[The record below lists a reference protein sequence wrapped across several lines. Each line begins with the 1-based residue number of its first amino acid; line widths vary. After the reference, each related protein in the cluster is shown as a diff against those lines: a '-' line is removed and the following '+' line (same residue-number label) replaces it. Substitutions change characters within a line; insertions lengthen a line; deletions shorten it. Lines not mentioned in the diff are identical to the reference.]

1 MTETET
7 PIGGDLFKSLL
18 LKGILM
24 IILGVI
30 MLVFTFSSILALD
43 YLFGIVL
50 IVLGI
55 QLLTSGSTF
64 LGEYKRTWWVIL
76 LGILAII
83 IGIFAFVFPAVMT
96 LYIVYLIAI
105 TSFISGFTDPCTR
118 CSIWCSWY
126 HSWYSVHHL
135 PICRSIC
142 YCSGDRNLPARIWYS
157 CNCRGVPGEKS
168 CSNSLTSFLSRTKML
183 YSPKA
188 RVLYEQHR
196 YS

>member
-1 MTETET
+1 MTETES
-7 PIGGDLFKSLL
+7 PIGGDIFKSLF

-30 MLVFTFSSILALD
+30 MMIFTFSSILAID

-50 IVLGI
+50 IILGI

-83 IGIFAFVFPAVMT
+83 FGIVAFVFPAMMT

-105 TSFISGFTDPCTR
+105 TSFISGFTDLALAISDKCGLANCALVT
-118 CSIWCSWY
+118 
-126 HSWYSVHHL
+126 L
-135 PICRSIC
+135 
-142 YCSGDRNLPARIWYS
+142 SGVL
-157 CNCRGVPGEKS
+157 GVILGILFIISPFVGAYVIVQV
-168 CSNSLTSFLSRTKML
+168 TGIFLLAFGILAIAEGFMVK
-183 YSPKA
+183 KA
-188 RVLYEQHR
+188 VQAA
-196 YS
+196 

>member
-1 MTETET
+1 MTEIES

-30 MLVFTFSSILALD
+30 MLAFTFSSILAID

-83 IGIFAFVFPAVMT
+83 FGIVAFVFPAMMT

-105 TSFISGFTDPCTR
+105 TSLISGFTDLALAISDKCGLANR
-118 CSIWCSWY
+118 AL
-126 HSWYSVHHL
+126 VAV
-135 PICRSIC
+135 
-142 YCSGDRNLPARIWYS
+142 SGVLGIILGILFIISPFVGAFVIVQVT
-157 CNCRGVPGEKS
+157 GI
-168 CSNSLTSFLSRTKML
+168 FLLAFGILAIAEGFMVK
-183 YSPKA
+183 KA
-188 RVLYEQHR
+188 VQTA
-196 YS
+196 

>member
-1 MTETET
+1 MRCIFLCMTETET
-7 PIGGDLFKSLL
+7 PIGGDLFKYLL
-18 LKGILM
+18 IKGIMM

-83 IGIFAFVFPAVMT
+83 IGIFAFVFPAMMT

-105 TSFISGFTDPCTR
+105 TSFISGFTDLALAISDKCGLANR
-118 CSIWCSWY
+118 AL
-126 HSWYSVHHL
+126 VAV
-135 PICRSIC
+135 
-142 YCSGDRNLPARIWYS
+142 SGVLGIILGILFIISPFVGAFVIVQVT
-157 CNCRGVPGEKS
+157 GI
-168 CSNSLTSFLSRTKML
+168 FLLAFGILAIAEGFLAK
-183 YSPKA
+183 KA
-188 RVLYEQHR
+188 VQTA
-196 YS
+196 